1 MEGFKYDT
9 KASVNIRLD
18 KRRLLKTGKYPVKVE
33 VYFMGQK
40 KRYEAKISLTET
52 EWEKMSAPK
61 LKDEELKEKRVYIKN
76 LEKKAL
82 DIVKDLGSQFT
93 LDSFD
98 ILFLGSESKLVRN
111 KQDVYAA
118 FEIYVG
124 KLKEEGR
131 IGTEKSYEAASKS
144 LRQFMSKL
152 NFTDI
157 TVPFLEAYERDMLKQ
172 GKSVTTI
179 GIYLRSLRTIVNI
192 ARSEKVI
199 NEEQYPFGLKSRKKY
214 EIPRANNIKKA
225 LDESALSKILTC
237 ECVNDDEAWARDMWL
252 FSFYC
257 NGMNMAD
264 IFHLKYR
271 NIKGEFLYFVRQKT
285 IRTKKVQ
292 EPIEI
297 YLSEP
302 IREIIEKWGTFD
314 KSADNYV
321 FGVFNNRMTAEE
333 IYRIRLNTIRSINHY
348 MKNIGERLKIE
359 VPTTT
364 YVARHSWA
372 TTLLRKGISTAYISK
387 GFGHASFSTTEQ
399 YLGGF
404 TQDQKKSVA
413 DLLSNLANG

>member
-1 MEGFKYDT
+1 
-9 KASVNIRLD
+9 
-18 KRRLLKTGKYPVKVE
+18 
-33 VYFMGQK
+33 MGQK
-40 KRYEAKISLTET
+40 RRYEAKISLTET

-61 LKDEELKEKRVYIKN
+61 LKDKELKEKRVYIKGI
-76 LEKKAL
+76 EKKAL
-82 DIVKDLGSQFT
+82 DIVKDLGDQFT
-93 LDSFD
+93 MDSFD

-118 FEIYVG
+118 FEAYIS
-124 KLKEEGR
+124 KLREEGR
-131 IGTEKSYEAASKS
+131 IGTEKSYEAALKS
-144 LRQFMSKL
+144 LRQFISKL
-152 NFTDI
+152 NFSDI
-157 TVPFLEAYERDMLKQ
+157 TVPFLEAYEGYMLKQ

-199 NEEQYPFGLKSRKKY
+199 NEERYPFGLKSRKKY

-225 LDESALSKILTC
+225 LDESALTKILVG
-237 ECVNDDEAWARDMWL
+237 ECQNDEEAWARDMWL

-264 IFHLKYR
+264 IFHLKYG
-271 NIKGEFLYFVRQKT
+271 NMKGEFLYFVRQKT

-302 IREIIEKWGTFD
+302 IREIIEKWGTLD

-321 FGVFNNRMTAEE
+321 FGVFNNRMTPEE

-348 MKNIGERLKIE
+348 MKNIGKRLKID
-359 VPTTT
+359 VPITT

-413 DLLSNLANG
+413 DLLTNLANG